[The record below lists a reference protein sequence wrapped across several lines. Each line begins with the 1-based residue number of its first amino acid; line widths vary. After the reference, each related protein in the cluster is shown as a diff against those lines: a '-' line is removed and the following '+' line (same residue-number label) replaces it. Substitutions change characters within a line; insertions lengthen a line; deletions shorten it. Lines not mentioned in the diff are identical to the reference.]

1 MALRDRHDFDSLVN
15 EAEDLVVAEL
25 EAQLARPPA
34 GATVCVCRECVLDMA
49 ADALNRVRPSYRVSL
64 MGTFSVSTAAR
75 ATYAREIS
83 KAVRE
88 AIDKIRANPSHD

>member
-1 MALRDRHDFDSLVN
+1 
-15 EAEDLVVAEL
+15 
-25 EAQLARPPA
+25 
-34 GATVCVCRECVLDMA
+34 
-49 ADALNRVRPSYRVSL
+49 